1 LDVSYFK
8 PFEIALQNVK
18 NVVMASRNYMEPNKI
33 TLTLWVDQV
42 FQNDTLVKLDMEA
55 KKSHGGFVLLK
66 FPVKK
71 VMIFVVV
78 GVIGVNG
85 TTHALGTSKR
95 FIMKHDVLFLVEY

>member
-1 LDVSYFK
+1 
-8 PFEIALQNVK
+8 
-18 NVVMASRNYMEPNKI
+18 
-33 TLTLWVDQV
+33 
-42 FQNDTLVKLDMEA
+42 MEA

-71 VMIFVVV
+71 VMILVVV

-95 FIMKHDVLFLVEY
+95 FIMKHDVLFLVQLGLVAQMELHLLVHNPH